1 MKTQLIGRQGSSEGQ
16 SDNAERN
23 MIVKETFV
31 WRGKPLLV
39 DAFRVNNHSYVISG
53 SFLRT
58 ASLKK
63 RWQED
68 VENPAEVIQM
78 LKNASLRIDLFRF
91 WQRIPETGPKFGY
104 HKERRD
110 IAVIPVTTFE
120 HWWSQQINTKTRN
133 MVRKSKK
140 LGVTIE
146 EVEFSDELV
155 RGIVGVFS
163 ESPVRRGKAFW
174 HYGGDFESVKKAMSA
189 DLEEAVFI
197 AAYYEKELIGFT
209 KLLITDRSAMVTLI
223 LDKMSHRN
231 KSPMNGMIAKAVEI
245 CANRKIP
252 YITYTLWRRGDHGE
266 FQKRNGFQK
275 MPVPEYFVP
284 LTIRGKLA
292 LLLGMHKGLKG
303 VLPERVIVWL
313 LALRSKWYAIEFT
326 GKIRSRSGG
335 GKSVTS
341 PAS

>member
-1 MKTQLIGRQGSSEGQ
+1 
-16 SDNAERN
+16 
-23 MIVKETFV
+23 
-31 WRGKPLLV
+31 
-39 DAFRVNNHSYVISG
+39 
-53 SFLRT
+53 
-58 ASLKK
+58 
-63 RWQED
+63 
-68 VENPAEVIQM
+68 
-78 LKNASLRIDLFRF
+78 
-91 WQRIPETGPKFGY
+91 
-104 HKERRD
+104 
-110 IAVIPVTTFE
+110 
-120 HWWSQQINTKTRN
+120 
-133 MVRKSKK
+133 
-140 LGVTIE
+140 
-146 EVEFSDELV
+146 
-155 RGIVGVFS
+155 
-163 ESPVRRGKAFW
+163 
-174 HYGGDFESVKKAMSA
+174 MSA

-209 KLLITDRSAMVTLI
+209 KLLVTDRCAMVTLI
-223 LDKMSHRN
+223 LDKMSHRH

-284 LTIRGKLA
+284 LTIKGKLA

>member
-1 MKTQLIGRQGSSEGQ
+1 METQLIGRQRAPEAQ

-23 MIVKETFV
+23 MIVKEKFV

-39 DAFRVNNHSYVISG
+39 DALRVNNHTYVVFG

-68 VENPAEVIQM
+68 VENPAEVIQV
-78 LKNASLRIDLFRF
+78 LKNAPLRIDLLRF
-91 WQRIPETGPKFGY
+91 WQRVPETEPKFAY
-104 HKERRD
+104 YKEWRD
-110 IAVIPVTTFE
+110 VAAIPVTTFD
-120 HWWSQQINTKTRN
+120 HWWEKQINTKTRN

-140 LGVTIE
+140 SGVTIE

-223 LDKMSHRN
+223 LDKMSHRH

-284 LTIRGKLA
+284 LTIKGKLA
-292 LLLGMHKGLKG
+292 LRLGMHKGLKG
-303 VLPERVIVWL
+303 ALPERVIVWL
-313 LALRSKWYAIEFT
+313 LALRSKWYAMKFT
-326 GKIRSRSGG
+326 GKIRSRSDGD
-335 GKSVTS
+335 KSVMS
-341 PAS
+341 APS

>member
-1 MKTQLIGRQGSSEGQ
+1 
-16 SDNAERN
+16 
-23 MIVKETFV
+23 MIVKEKFV
-31 WRGKPLLV
+31 SRGKHLLV
-39 DAFRVNNHSYVISG
+39 DALRVNNHTYVVSG

-68 VENPAEVIQM
+68 VQNPEEVIQV
-78 LKNASLRIDLFRF
+78 LRNAPLRIDLFRF
-91 WQRIPETGPKFGY
+91 WQRIPETDAKYGY
-104 HKERRD
+104 YKEWRHIAAIPIRD
-110 IAVIPVTTFE
+110 FE
-120 HWWSQQINTKTRN
+120 HWWSKQINTKTRN
-133 MVRKSKK
+133 MVRKSNK

-197 AAYYEKELIGFT
+197 AAYYEKELIGFI
-209 KLLITDRSAMVTLI
+209 KLLVTDRSAMVTLI

-245 CANRKIP
+245 CANRQIP
-252 YITYTLWRRGDHGE
+252 FITYTVWRRGDHGE

-292 LLLGMHKGLKG
+292 LRLGMHKGLRG
-303 VLPERVIVWL
+303 ALPEKLKVWL
-313 LALRSKWYAIEFT
+313 LALRSKWYAMKYARESM
-326 GKIRSRSGG
+326 SRSGG
-335 GKSVTS
+335 GRSVTPS
-341 PAS
+341 AS